1 MGDHLLKKFFAFHII
16 APFVLLMV
24 IALHLALIHSCGNT
38 PRIPSQH
45 YKSESKSGKLFPD
58 FIEEDRRTCM
68 LVTMVMVH
76 FVCFKSFYFDNSSN
90 NLMADRMS
98 TPKHI
103 VPEWYFLPFYFI
115 LKIVP
120 SKNAGILS
128 MLGLMFFPAVLPYV
142 NRLKS
147 YTWASKRR
155 YGQFNKKGKK
165 GKQDEQK
172 SLCQRIADV
181 LALILEV
188 GDVCYA
194 IKAGIKTAINVAKK
208 DAKKRYRIFYS
219 GGFNK
224 MHYYKRCLSGD

>member
-1 MGDHLLKKFFAFHII
+1 MSIWGTTIITNFIGAIPIIEGSLRSLLWSSTTVRDHLLKKFFAFHII

-103 VPEWYFLPFYFI
+103 VPE
-115 LKIVP
+115 
-120 SKNAGILS
+120 
-128 MLGLMFFPAVLPYV
+128 
-142 NRLKS
+142 
-147 YTWASKRR
+147 
-155 YGQFNKKGKK
+155 
-165 GKQDEQK
+165 
-172 SLCQRIADV
+172 
-181 LALILEV
+181 
-188 GDVCYA
+188 
-194 IKAGIKTAINVAKK
+194 
-208 DAKKRYRIFYS
+208 
-219 GGFNK
+219 
-224 MHYYKRCLSGD
+224 